1 MGPMATPF
9 YIDMG
14 FTLTEI
20 GAVVKVV
27 ALIASIV
34 GIIVGG
40 LLIKRIKIFRSLLIG
55 AFLVMITNVLFAYV
69 AITEKNIISLAS
81 IVAMDSLAAGI
92 VGTVNIAFLTSL
104 VSKKYTAFQYSLLT
118 GFMTLPG
125 FALKGLSGVWVESF
139 QISYGFEYG
148 WMSFY
153 IATSLLTIPSILLL
167 YFNRAFMQNHEN
179 TL

>member
-1 MGPMATPF
+1 M
-9 YIDMG
+9 
-14 FTLTEI
+14 FTEKI
-20 GAVVKVV
+20 VSSK
-27 ALIASIV
+27 IV
-34 GIIVGG
+34 GISQLSDVLERIGTTHKHSEKTKKYAVGSYV
-40 LLIKRIKIFRSLLIG
+40 LAPPFRRG
-55 AFLVMITNVLFAYV
+55 AKAYV
-69 AITEKNIISLAS
+69 SKTYSQNEKLH
-81 IVAMDSLAAGI
+81 VLGLAAGI

-104 VSKKYTAFQYSLLT
+104 VSKKYTAFQYALLT

-139 QISYGFEYG
+139 QIFYGFEYG

-167 YFNRAFMQNHEN
+167 YFNRAFMQKHED

>member
-1 MGPMATPF
+1 
-9 YIDMG
+9 
-14 FTLTEI
+14 
-20 GAVVKVV
+20 
-27 ALIASIV
+27 
-34 GIIVGG
+34 
-40 LLIKRIKIFRSLLIG
+40 
-55 AFLVMITNVLFAYV
+55 MITNILFAYV
-69 AITEKNIISLAS
+69 AITEKNIISLAY

-104 VSKKYTAFQYSLLT
+104 VSKKYTAFQYALLT

-139 QISYGFEYG
+139 QTSYGFEYG

-153 IATSLLTIPSILLL
+153 IVTSLLTIPSILLL
-167 YFNRAFMQNHEN
+167 YFNRAFMQKHED